1 MKNSS
6 VKFFLA
12 LLLATGYTNI
22 NQAQVIPEKD
32 FEIVLVPHSHAD
44 LSWPDTPEI
53 CTNLNVQAI
62 KKSIEILKDLKEF
75 KFSEED
81 VFVLQE
87 FLRRYP
93 SQTEEVRELFKKNIL
108 ECGAFYMGP
117 SELLLGGEGLI
128 RNIYFGKGWLKNKF
142 GVNTEFAW
150 NVDEPGHTLQM
161 PQILSRAGIKNFII
175 WKVLIRNEN
184 NLNVTGY
191 VGPAIFRWQAPD
203 GSEVLVAHCPEG
215 YSSGS
220 KLRTNDFKVAEDAL
234 KGFAQRQIARHNEFT
249 LPPFILMAEG
259 GDCTIPDPL
268 LGINARRWNEKY
280 GAPKVK
286 IALAN
291 EYFKAVEYAAK
302 QGKGKIQN
310 ILGEMPCWW
319 DGTQSVEND
328 AFMLTRHAEYL
339 LTTAEKFS
347 TINHLLLPHYD
358 YPQAAINNAW
368 EEKLWV
374 HEHNWGGNKGIISDA
389 VKLANARNMYTLS
402 NDLVSGTLGTLIKN
416 IRCNNKGIPLV
427 VFNSLAWERTDI
439 AKHEVSLEKQGIR
452 ELTLFDAKGN
462 FIPSQI
468 KTLSTYPDGSIARA
482 EVIFEASVPSMG
494 YATYYLNEGKNKSTN
509 PLTASA
515 SSLENR
521 FFVVKI
527 DPQTGGITSIYDK
540 INGKEILNTN
550 KYKGNELIALE
561 NLGVDEAEEFTD
573 KWWRMGEK
581 PATVTLLESGP
592 VCATISVEGS
602 IMNSERVQ
610 EITLY
615 ANLPRIDLKTEL
627 NWDGQEKIQV
637 NTMFPFKID
646 HGRLTYEVPFGMVEY
661 GKENPSSKACH
672 PTVRAT
678 NNWMDLSNES
688 MGVTLATEVAP
699 FDVKDRMDPRFH
711 DARILEGKMEKATF
725 TMDTRISKLYSRIA
739 LQDPMLLET
748 DFVLQ
753 PVLLRSVFSCGDKN
767 LYFNQKGKHPYRFS
781 ITTHKGGLIP
791 HDAVHAGWEHNSP
804 LIVMEG
810 QSQNGSLT
818 DRNSFLEVSQP
829 NVIVSILKKAE
840 DGNGTIVRCYET
852 DGKNT
857 SVNLHGPNGIQ
868 NATKVSIIEDQ
879 PDNHL
884 LPIDKNTIK
893 DLSIGK
899 FAIETLKL
907 NYKNN
912 LMTYGKNGKK

>member
-1 MKNSS
+1 MKKST
-6 VKFFLA
+6 LQ
-12 LLLATGYTNI
+12 LLLGIILTFGFI
-22 NQAQVIPEKD
+22 DHLLAQVIPDKEFKI
-32 FEIVLVPHSHAD
+32 FMVTHSHAD

-62 KKSIEILKDLKEF
+62 KKSIEILKDLKDF

-93 SQTEEVRELFKKNIL
+93 AQTEEVKELFKKNIL

-128 RNIYFGKGWLKNKF
+128 RNIYFGKGWLKSKF

-191 VGPAIFRWQAPD
+191 VGPAIFRWQSPD
-203 GSEVLVAHCPEG
+203 GSTVLVAHCPEG
-215 YSSGS
+215 YSAGS
-220 KLRTNDFKVAEDAL
+220 KLRTNDFKMAEQAL
-234 KGFAQRQIARHNEFT
+234 MEFKDRQIARHNEFN
-249 LPPFILMAEG
+249 LPPVILMAEG

-280 GAPKVK
+280 GTPTIKLAT
-286 IALAN
+286 AN
-291 EYFKAVEYAAK
+291 EYFKSVEDAALI
-302 QGKGKIQN
+302 GKGKIQT
-310 ILGEMPCWW
+310 ITGEMPAWW

-347 TINHLLLPHYD
+347 TINKLLLPGYD
-358 YPQAAINNAW
+358 YPQTAINNAW
-368 EEKLWV
+368 QEKLWV

-389 VKLANARNMYTLS
+389 VKLANARNMYTHS

-416 IRCNNKGIPLV
+416 IKCSSSGIPLV

-439 AKHEVSLEKQGIR
+439 VDHIVPIEKQGIK
-452 ELTLFDAKGN
+452 ELTLTDEKGS

-468 KTLSTYPDGSIARA
+468 KTLSIYPDGSIERA
-482 EVIFEASVPSMG
+482 EVIFEAPVPSLG
-494 YATYYLNEGKNKSTN
+494 YATFYLAEGKNKSATS
-509 PLTASA
+509 LTAS
-515 SSLENR
+515 STMMENR
-521 FFVVKI
+521 FFKVKI
-527 DPQTGGITSIYDK
+527 DPSTGGITSIYDK
-540 INGKEILNTN
+540 VNSKEILNN
-550 KYKGNELIALE
+550 NMYKGNELIALE

-573 KWWRMGEK
+573 KWWRMGDK
-581 PATVTLLESGP
+581 PATVTLVDSGP
-592 VCATISVEGS
+592 VSATVRVEGS
-602 IMNSERVQ
+602 ILNSGRVQ

-615 ANLPRIDLKTEL
+615 ASLPRIDLNTIL
-627 NWDGQEKIQV
+627 DWDGQEKIQV
-637 NTMFPFKID
+637 NATFPFKID
-646 HGRLTYEVPFGMVEY
+646 HGHLTYEVPFGLVEY

-678 NNWMDLSNES
+678 NNWMDISNDS

-711 DARILEGKMEKATF
+711 DARILEGAIEKSTF
-725 TMDTRISKLYSRIA
+725 TMDTRSSKSYSRIA
-739 LQDPMLLET
+739 LKDPMLLET

-767 LYFNQKGKHPYRFS
+767 LYFTQKGKHPYRFS
-781 ITTHKGGLIP
+781 ITTHKGGLVP
-791 HDAVHAGWEHNSP
+791 HKAVRAGWEHNSP

-810 QSQNGSLT
+810 QSTAGNLA
-818 DRNSFLEVSQP
+818 DHKSFLGVSQP

-840 DGNGTIVRCYET
+840 DGNDAIVRCYET

-857 SVNLHGPNGIQ
+857 VITIQGPEGIR
-868 NATKVSIIEDQ
+868 NASRVSIIEEKLSND
-879 PDNHL
+879 L
-884 LPIDKNTIK
+884 LLVEKNKLK
-893 DLSIGK
+893 DISIGK
-899 FAIETLKL
+899 FTIETLRL
-907 NYKNN
+907 GYK
-912 LMTYGKNGKK
+912 